1 MKSHTTEASAQ
12 LTKRTTNPARVGLV
26 CGVTAYTM
34 WGFFPIYFHWLAQV
48 SPWTVLCHRV
58 VWSVAF
64 LSLVI
69 TWRKEW
75 GEVLPIVRRQR
86 DLGLL
91 ALGGVLIAINW
102 LVFIYAVGSGQTLQS
117 SLGYFINPLFS
128 VALGMVFLQ
137 ERLRPLQWVAVV
149 VAISAVVNLA
159 VVGAGFP
166 WIALSLAGSF
176 GLYGLVRKKVN
187 TNSLHAL
194 LVETAV
200 LFPAALLALC
210 ILPAGERSTLT
221 WGLLSFL
228 GVLTATPL
236 LFFGAAL
243 RRLKLS
249 TVGFLQY
256 IGPTLQFAVA
266 VLLFNEAL
274 DTGKMGSFV
283 LCWVAIGIY
292 VADSIWGH
300 RTMGV
305 ADRPE

>member
-1 MKSHTTEASAQ
+1 MNFETTDVSVQSAKQ
-12 LTKRTTNPARVGLV
+12 TANPARAGLA
-26 CGVTAYTM
+26 CGIMAYTM
-34 WGFFPIYFHWLAQV
+34 WGFFPIYFRWLAHV

-58 VWSVAF
+58 VWSVLF
-64 LSLVI
+64 LGIVV

-75 GEVLPIVRRQR
+75 AEVLPIVRKPRN
-86 DLGLL
+86 LALL

-137 ERLRPLQWVAVV
+137 ERLRPWQWVAVV
-149 VAISAVVNLA
+149 VAICAVVNLA
-159 VVGAGFP
+159 VSGSRFP

-194 LVETAV
+194 LIETAV
-200 LFPAALLALC
+200 LFPVSALFL
-210 ILPAGERSTLT
+210 IVLPNGDYSGST
-221 WGLLSFL
+221 WGLLSIL

-249 TVGFLQY
+249 TIGFLQY

-274 DTGKMGSFV
+274 DSTKLGSFV
-283 LCWVAIGIY
+283 LCWIAIGIY
-292 VADSIWGH
+292 VGDSIWGH

>member
-1 MKSHTTEASAQ
+1 MKSQATEVSVQPPERAA
-12 LTKRTTNPARVGLV
+12 NPARAGLV

-34 WGFFPIYFHWLAQV
+34 WGFFPIYFRWLAHV

-58 VWSVAF
+58 VWSVVL
-64 LSLVI
+64 LSLVV
-69 TWRKEW
+69 TWRREW
-75 GEVLPIVRRQR
+75 SQVLPIVRSPRN
-86 DLGLL
+86 L
-91 ALGGVLIAINW
+91 ALLSVGGVLIAINW

-128 VALGMVFLQ
+128 VALGMFFLH
-137 ERLRPLQWVAVV
+137 ERLRPWQWLAVI
-149 VAISAVVNLA
+149 VAICAVVNLA
-159 VVGAGFP
+159 VRGAGFP

-176 GLYGLVRKKVN
+176 GLYGLVRKKVDI
-187 TNSLHAL
+187 NSLHAL
-194 LVETAV
+194 LIETAV
-200 LFPAALLALC
+200 LFPVAALVLLVVPTATF
-210 ILPAGERSTLT
+210 STST
-221 WGLLSFL
+221 WGLLSIL

-249 TVGFLQY
+249 TIGFLQY
-256 IGPTLQFAVA
+256 IGPTLQFMVA

-274 DTGKMGSFV
+274 DTTKLGSFV
-283 LCWVAIGIY
+283 LCWIAIGIY

>member
-1 MKSHTTEASAQ
+1 MKSQTNAIAATTVERVA
-12 LTKRTTNPARVGLV
+12 NPARAGLA
-26 CGVTAYTM
+26 CGITAYTM
-34 WGFFPIYFHWLAQV
+34 WGFFPIYFRWLAHV

-58 VWSVAF
+58 VWSVVF
-64 LSLVI
+64 LSLVV

-75 GEVLPIVRRQR
+75 AQVLPIVRNPRS
-86 DLGLL
+86 LGLL
-91 ALGGVLIAINW
+91 SVGGVLIAINW

-128 VALGMVFLQ
+128 IALGMVFLH

-149 VAISAVVNLA
+149 VAICAVANLA
-159 VVGAGFP
+159 VRGGEFP

-187 TNSLHAL
+187 INSLHAL

-200 LFPAALLALC
+200 LFPVATLFLFALPDADL
-210 ILPAGERSTLT
+210 STGT
-221 WGLLSFL
+221 WGLLSIL
-228 GVLTATPL
+228 GILTATPL

-243 RRLKLS
+243 RRLQLS
-249 TVGFLQY
+249 TLGFLQY
-256 IGPTLQFAVA
+256 IGPTLQFGVA

-274 DTGKMGSFV
+274 DTTKLGSFV

-292 VADSIWGH
+292 VADSLWGH

>member
-1 MKSHTTEASAQ
+1 MNSRTTEPAQ
-12 LTKRTTNPARVGLV
+12 LPAKNAANSARAGLF
-26 CGVTAYTM
+26 CGITAYTM
-34 WGFFPIYFHWLAQV
+34 WGFFPIYFHRLSHV

-58 VWSVAF
+58 VWSVMF
-64 LSLVI
+64 LGLVV

-75 GEVLPIVRRQR
+75 PQILPIVRKPRN
-86 DLGLL
+86 LGLL

-102 LVFIYAVGSGQTLQS
+102 LVFIYAVGSGQTLAS

-128 VALGMVFLQ
+128 VALGMVFLR
-137 ERLRPLQWVAVV
+137 ERLRPWQWVAVG
-149 VAISAVVNLA
+149 VAVMAVANLA
-159 VVGAGFP
+159 IRGAGFP
-166 WIALSLAGSF
+166 WIALTLAASF
-176 GLYGLVRKKVN
+176 GLYGLVRKKVDI
-187 TNSLHAL
+187 NSLHAL

-200 LFPAALLALC
+200 LLPVAAVALFVM
-210 ILPAGERSTLT
+210 PPSEFSRGT
-221 WGLLSFL
+221 WGLLSVL

-256 IGPTLQFAVA
+256 IGPTLQFAIA

-274 DTGKMGSFV
+274 DTGKLGSFV
-283 LCWVAIGIY
+283 LCWVGIAIY

-300 RTMGV
+300 RAMGL

>member
-1 MKSHTTEASAQ
+1 LLSA
-12 LTKRTTNPARVGLV
+12 
-26 CGVTAYTM
+26 
-34 WGFFPIYFHWLAQV
+34 
-48 SPWTVLCHRV
+48 
-58 VWSVAF
+58 
-64 LSLVI
+64 
-69 TWRKEW
+69 
-75 GEVLPIVRRQR
+75 
-86 DLGLL
+86 
-91 ALGGVLIAINW
+91 GGVLIAINW

-128 VALGMVFLQ
+128 IALGMVFLH

-149 VAISAVVNLA
+149 VAFCAVANLA
-159 VVGAGFP
+159 VRGGEFP

-187 TNSLHAL
+187 INSLHAL

-200 LFPAALLALC
+200 LFPVATLFLFALPDADL
-210 ILPAGERSTLT
+210 STGT
-221 WGLLSFL
+221 WGLLSIL
-228 GVLTATPL
+228 GILTATPL

-243 RRLKLS
+243 RRLQLS
-249 TVGFLQY
+249 TLGFLQY
-256 IGPTLQFAVA
+256 IGPTLQFGVA

-274 DTGKMGSFV
+274 DTMKLGSFV

-292 VADSIWGH
+292 VADSLWGH